1 MAKRRIGYKMIKGPN
16 KSNNYILQPVL
27 KFIEQ
32 YKESGKTR
40 LHMPGHKGA
49 FGYDDDITEVSG
61 ADSLYTADGIIA
73 ESEQETAALFGA
85 RTTYYSTEGSSQ
97 VIKAM
102 CYLALQNFYK
112 SVGDGS
118 EMKLKTGKA
127 LAHPTIFATRNAHK
141 SFIYASM
148 LLGFRIKWLI
158 PEEEYYLCKC
168 LVSPKGLETAIKE
181 YKEECE
187 KDGSQTNIAGVY
199 ITSPDYL
206 GNILD
211 VKGLAEVAHKNG
223 LILLCDNAHG
233 SYLKFMEPD
242 IHPITLGADLVSDS
256 AHKTL
261 PVLTGGAYLHVSTD
275 APKGIEE
282 DAKNAMLM
290 FGSTSPSYMIMES
303 LDAAPNR
310 ISPEKYREAAE
321 RLGKLKNRLRE
332 IFRERVGD
340 SGPGIYG
347 DEPLKLCVDM
357 RACEMSAKVLA
368 DKLHERNIECEYSDP
383 DFLVTMW
390 TPFNE
395 YPTDYDR
402 FFEAIIEVLPELL
415 NQSEERDS
423 KTKQTIDLKKICY
436 NVPVDLYQPYEMR
449 FVPHEEMPV
458 SEDLIGK
465 VAADSVISCPP
476 AVSPIVA
483 GEVINEET
491 IKVLKYYGVK
501 TIEIAKL

>member
-1 MAKRRIGYKMIKGPN
+1 MIKGPN
-16 KSNNYILQPVL
+16 DNSNNYILQPVL

-32 YKESGKTR
+32 YKTSGKTR

-49 FGYDDDITEVSG
+49 FGYEDDITEVSG

-73 ESEQETAALFGA
+73 ESEQETATLFDA
-85 RTTYYSTEGSSQ
+85 RATFYSTEGSSQ

-102 CYLALQNFYK
+102 CYLALQNYFK
-112 SVGDGS
+112 SRDFEGGIKNGA
-118 EMKLKTGKA
+118 EA
-127 LAHPTIFATRNAHK
+127 NAHPTILATRNAHK

-148 LLGFRIKWLI
+148 LLGFKIKWLK
-158 PEEEYYLCKC
+158 PEGEYSLCKC
-168 LVSPKGLETAIKE
+168 MVSPEGLDAAIKE
-181 YKEECE
+181 YRAECE
-187 KDGSQTNIAGVY
+187 KNSQQADIAGVY

-211 VKGLAEVAHKNG
+211 IKGLADVAHNNG
-223 LILLCDNAHG
+223 LMLLCDNAHG
-233 SYLKFMEPD
+233 AYLKFMEPD
-242 IHPITLGADLVSDS
+242 LHPITLGADLAADS

-261 PVLTGGAYLHVSTD
+261 PVLTGGAYLHVSKK
-275 APKGIEE
+275 APSGIET

-303 LDAAPNR
+303 LDAAPSR
-310 ISPEKYREAAE
+310 ISPEKYRETAE

-357 RACEMSAKVLA
+357 RECEVSAKVLA

-402 FFEAIIEVLPELL
+402 FFEAITEVLPELL

-423 KTKQTIDLKKICY
+423 KTKQTIGLKKICY
-436 NVPVDLYQPYEMR
+436 NVPVALYQPYEMR